1 MIVFSRKN
9 RRNDLSNVFF
19 LFARK
24 CLLLLPLASALT
36 GEEAPLSYNFD
47 VRPILSEKCFACHGF
62 DAKTRKADLR
72 LDTYEGATDPQ
83 REEKAIVPGN
93 AVASAVIQRI
103 MSKDPD
109 EVMPPP
115 EKVHQIS
122 PDELKILTRWINEGA
137 KYEPHWAFIMPR
149 RPVTPHVG
157 ISSWVKNPIDSFI
170 ASRWEKEKISSI
182 GEADRA
188 TLLRR
193 VFIDLIGLPPTPQ
206 EIREFLA
213 DSSPDAYEKVVERLL
228 ASPHFGERMALPW
241 LDAARYA
248 DSNGFQQ
255 DGDTHQYVW
264 RDWVI
269 QALNDNMPFDQFTIE
284 QIAGDLLPQA
294 TLSQKVATGFQRC
307 HMLNGEGGAI
317 AEEQRNII
325 LFDRVDVAATN
336 WLGLTLACAQCHDHK
351 YDPLSQ
357 KDYYAM
363 MAFFNQVPE
372 KGVPGGSGQYRIA
385 DPWIHAGSKEQMA
398 ELDGLT
404 KSIQQTEARKEQLL
418 REPAFLQDLTQ
429 MEASLLQSESAL
441 WSPAK
446 PTFLQATNGVTLEVG
461 NDQSIISSGPAA
473 AKCDYTMEIPL
484 PSTGA
489 SGLRLDLIPDAR
501 FPMGG
506 SGRAES
512 GNAVLSKLTVSVG
525 DRAIPVTH
533 TIADYSQSGF
543 SPNAILDNDPNT
555 GWAFVPDVQSP
566 HFLAL
571 EFDQPVLAPATSLRL
586 FLSFQSKHIA
596 HMFGR
601 FRISVSSLPS
611 PLARAGLPKDL
622 QQILTKEPE
631 KRSAAEAGKIN
642 DYLAKRHP
650 RMVEVQRQI
659 DQSKAKLDRLKNVLP
674 RVMVMS
680 DAQPRKTFIYD
691 RGSYETPKQEVSSDT
706 PAILPPMPADQ
717 PKNRLGLARWIMSDK
732 NPLTARVQMNRMW
745 QLYFGKG
752 IVKTAENLG
761 LGGDLPT
768 HPELLDWLAVE
779 FRESG
784 WNVKHMHRLI
794 VTSATYRQSSR
805 VTNDTYLRDPENK
818 LYARASRFRMP
829 SLLLRDYALHTSG
842 LLQPKL
848 FGKPVY
854 PYQPAT
860 IWDNL
865 SITKERDFTYPL
877 SQGADLYRRSIY
889 TFWRRTAAPGNMFDS
904 AARRTCEVK
913 MNLTSSPLHALTMMN
928 DTTWVEAARVLAERI
943 MQQGK
948 PAESWARDA
957 FSRVCLREADPV
969 EKDMLHQ
976 AWEKSLSHFQRNPE
990 AVKELLGIGAA
1001 SRDAKLDAVQHA
1013 ALTHVCLT
1021 IYNLDEAL
1029 TRQ

>member
-1 MIVFSRKN
+1 MVF
-9 RRNDLSNVFF
+9 
-19 LFARK
+19 
-24 CLLLLPLASALT
+24 LLVNPLI
-36 GEEAPLSYNFD
+36 GEPLPLSYNFD

-72 LDTYEGATDPQ
+72 LDTFEGATDPS

-93 AVASAVIQRI
+93 ADASAVIQRI
-103 MSKDPD
+103 LSKNPD
-109 EVMPPP
+109 EMMPPP
-115 EKVHQIS
+115 ESVHRIS
-122 PDELKILTRWINEGA
+122 ANELKILSRWINEGA
-137 KYEPHWAFIMPR
+137 KYEAHWAFIAPQ
-149 RPVTPHVG
+149 RPSAPQVTV
-157 ISSWVKNPIDSFI
+157 SSWVKNPIDAFI
-170 ASRWEKEKISSI
+170 AKRWEKERISSI

-193 VFIDLIGLPPTPQ
+193 VFIDLIGLPPTTQ
-206 EIREFLA
+206 ELNAFLA
-213 DSSPDAYEKVVERLL
+213 DHSADAYEKVVDRLL
-228 ASPHFGERMALPW
+228 SSKHFGERMALPW

-255 DGDTHQYVW
+255 DGDTHQYIW

-269 QALNDNMPFDQFTIE
+269 KALNENMPFDQFTIE
-284 QIAGDLLPQA
+284 QIAGDLLPNA
-294 TLSQKVATGFQRC
+294 SLTQKIATGFQRC

-317 AEEQRNII
+317 AEEQRNVI
-325 LFDRVDVAATN
+325 LFDRVDVTATN

-357 KDYYAM
+357 NDYYSM

-372 KGVPGGSGQYRIA
+372 TGVPGGKGQYRIA
-385 DPWIHAGSKEQMA
+385 DPWIHAGSEEQMA
-398 ELDGLT
+398 RMKYLNTQLEEIE
-404 KSIQQTEARKEQLL
+404 SRKQRLIK
-418 REPAFLQDLTQ
+418 EPAFAG
-429 MEASLLQSESAL
+429 ELLEIEKAL
-441 WSPAK
+441 AQPHTAVWNVVTPSS
-446 PTFLQATNGVTLEVG
+446 LQATNGVTLHAE
-461 NDQSIISSGPAA
+461 NDQSVFSSGPAA
-473 AKCDYTMEIPL
+473 AKCDYTIEVPI
-484 PSTGA
+484 SAGTA
-489 SGLRLDLIPDAR
+489 TGLRFDLIPDAR
-501 FPMGG
+501 FPQGG

-512 GNAVLSKLTVSVG
+512 GNAVLSELKLSVDG
-525 DRAIPVTH
+525 KTIPVSH
-533 TIADYSQSGF
+533 AFADYSQGGF
-543 SPNAILDNDPNT
+543 SPGAILDNDPNT
-555 GWAFVPDVQSP
+555 GWAYVPDVKSP
-566 HFLAL
+566 HFLAV
-571 EFDQPVLAPATSLRL
+571 EFSETIPAGATTLRVM
-586 FLSFQSKHIA
+586 LSFQSKHIA

-601 FRISVSSLPS
+601 FRISLTTSPAPLDDPRVPVDVQPLLAKAPEQRSS
-611 PLARAGLPKDL
+611 
-622 QQILTKEPE
+622 
-631 KRSAAEAGKIN
+631 AEVEKIN
-642 DYLAKRHP
+642 EFLSKRHP
-650 RMVEVQRQI
+650 QMVGMQRQI
-659 DQSKAKLDRLKNVLP
+659 DQLKAQLEHGKNELP

-680 DAQPRKTFIYD
+680 DAKPRKTFRYE
-691 RGSYETPKQEVSSDT
+691 RGSYEMPREEVSSNT
-706 PAILPPMPADQ
+706 PAVLPPMPADQ
-717 PKNRLGLARWIMSDK
+717 PKNRLGLAKWIMSDA

-752 IVKTAENLG
+752 LVKTAENFG
-761 LGGDLPT
+761 IGGDLPT

-805 VTNDTYLRDPENK
+805 VTTETYQRDPENK

-848 FGKPVY
+848 YGKPVY
-854 PYQPAT
+854 PYQPST

-913 MNLTSSPLHALTMMN
+913 MNLTSSPLHALTLMN

-943 MQQGK
+943 MQTGS
-948 PAESWARDA
+948 PVESWVNEA
-957 FSRVCLREADPV
+957 FSRVCLREPDSF
-969 EKDMLHQ
+969 EKDLLHQ
-976 AWEKSLSHFQRNPE
+976 AWQKSLSHFRQHSTTVGDLL
-990 AVKELLGIGAA
+990 AVGSAP
-1001 SRDAKLDAVQHA
+1001 RDAGLDATQHA

>member
-1 MIVFSRKN
+1 
-9 RRNDLSNVFF
+9 
-19 LFARK
+19 
-24 CLLLLPLASALT
+24 LT
-36 GEEAPLSYNFD
+36 GEEVPLSYNFD

-62 DAKTRKADLR
+62 DAKTRKDHLR
-72 LDTYEGATDPQ
+72 LDTFEGATDPL
-83 REEKAIVPGN
+83 REQKAIVPGN
-93 AVASAVIQRI
+93 AAASAVIQRI

-137 KYEPHWAFIMPR
+137 NYEPHWAFIAPH
-149 RPVTPHVG
+149 RPVTPQVA

-170 ASRWEKEKISSI
+170 ASRWEKEEISSI
-182 GEADRA
+182 GVADRA

-193 VFIDLIGLPPTPQ
+193 VFIDLIGLPPTP
-206 EIREFLA
+206 EEMREFLA

-269 QALNDNMPFDQFTIE
+269 KALNANMPFDQFTIE

-325 LFDRVDVAATN
+325 LFDRVDVTATN

-357 KDYYAM
+357 KDYYSM

-372 KGVPGGSGQYRIA
+372 RGVPGGSGQYRIA
-385 DPWIHAGSKEQMA
+385 DPWIHAGSEEQMA
-398 ELDGLT
+398 EFHLLT
-404 KSIQQTEARKEQLL
+404 KFIQGAESRKQQLL
-418 REPAFLQDLTQ
+418 QDPAFLQDLQ
-429 MEASLLQSESAL
+429 QREKSLAQTESAV
-441 WSPAK
+441 WSAATPASVK
-446 PTFLQATNGVTLEVG
+446 ATNGVTLQVEK
-461 NDQSIISSGPAA
+461 DLSMISSGPAA
-473 AKCDYTMEIPL
+473 AKSDYIIEIPL
-484 PSTGA
+484 PSMGVT
-489 SGLRLDLIPDAR
+489 GLRFDLIPDAR
-501 FPMGG
+501 LPMGG

-512 GNAVLSKLTVSVG
+512 GNAVLSKLTLSVG
-525 DRAIPVTH
+525 DRAIPVNQTM
-533 TIADYSQSGF
+533 ADYSQSGF
-543 SPNAILDNDPNT
+543 SPNAILDNDPQS
-555 GWAFVPDVQSP
+555 GWAFFPDVRSP
-566 HFLAL
+566 HFLAV
-571 EFDQPVLAPATSLRL
+571 EFDQPILAPASNLRII
-586 FLSFQSKHIA
+586 LSFQSKHIA

-601 FRISVSSLPS
+601 FRVSVSSLPS
-611 PLARAGLPKDL
+611 PMEHAGLPKDL
-622 QQILTKEPE
+622 QHSLNKEPA
-631 KRSAAEAGKIN
+631 KRSAAESEKIH
-642 DYLAKRHP
+642 DFLAKRHP
-650 RMVEVQRQI
+650 RILALQREI
-659 DQSKAKLDRLKNVLP
+659 DQSHTKLDRLKNELP

-691 RGSYETPKQEVSSDT
+691 RGSYENPKQEVGSDT
-706 PAILPPMPADQ
+706 PAILPPMPSDQ
-717 PKNRLGLARWIMSDK
+717 PKNRLGLAKWIMSDT
-732 NPLTARVQMNRMW
+732 NPLTARVQMNRIW

-752 IVKTAENLG
+752 LVKTAENLG

-805 VTNDTYLRDPENK
+805 VTTETYQRDPENK

-848 FGKPVY
+848 LGKPVY

-877 SQGADLYRRSIY
+877 SQGADLHRRSIY

-928 DTTWVEAARVLAERI
+928 DTTWVEAARVLAERV
-943 MQQGK
+943 MQQGA
-948 PAESWARDA
+948 PAQSWANEV
-957 FSRVCLREADPV
+957 FSRVCLREADSV
-969 EKDMLHQ
+969 EKSLLQQ
-976 AWEKSLSHFQRNPE
+976 AWEKSLSHFQQNPQ

-1001 SRDAKLDAVQHA
+1001 PCDAKLDAVQHA

>member
-1 MIVFSRKN
+1 MA
-9 RRNDLSNVFF
+9 LFF
-19 LFARK
+19 AN
-24 CLLLLPLASALT
+24 PLI
-36 GEEAPLSYNFD
+36 GQEMRLSYNFD
-47 VRPILSEKCFACHGF
+47 IRPILSEKCFACHGF
-62 DAKTRKADLR
+62 DSKTRKADLR
-72 LDTYEGATDPQ
+72 LDTYEGATDPE
-83 REEKAIVPGN
+83 REQKAIVPGD
-93 AVASAVIQRI
+93 AEASAVIQRI
-103 MSKDPD
+103 LSKDPD

-115 EKVHQIS
+115 ERVHQIS
-122 PDELKILTRWINEGA
+122 PSELKVLTRWINEGA
-137 KYEPHWAFIMPR
+137 KYEPHWSFIAPKRPAMPQ
-149 RPVTPHVG
+149 VSN
-157 ISSWVKNPIDSFI
+157 SSWVKNPIDSFI
-170 ASRWEKEKISSI
+170 ATRWEKDGISSI

-193 VFIDLIGLPPTPQ
+193 VFIDLIGLPPTP
-206 EIREFLA
+206 RELSDFLA
-213 DSSPDAYEKVVERLL
+213 DGSPDAYEKVVDRLL

-269 QALNDNMPFDQFTIE
+269 KALNQNMPFDQFTIE
-284 QIAGDLLPQA
+284 QIAGDLLPNSS
-294 TLSQKVATGFQRC
+294 LSQKVATGFQRC

-325 LFDRVDVAATN
+325 LFDRVDVTATN

-385 DPWIHAGSKEQMA
+385 DPWIHAGSDEQMA
-398 ELDGLT
+398 EWNHLT
-404 KSIQQTEARKEQLL
+404 NSIQEAEARKRKLL
-418 REPAFLQDLTQ
+418 QEPALSQELKE
-429 MEASLLQSESAL
+429 MEASLLSPESAA
-441 WSPAK
+441 WTVATPSS
-446 PTFLQATNGVTLEVG
+446 LQATNGVALQIE

-473 AKCDYTMEIPL
+473 ARCDYTIEIPV
-484 PSTGA
+484 PATGV
-489 SGLRLDLIPDAR
+489 SGLRFDLIPDVR
-501 FPMGG
+501 FPMAG

-512 GNAVLSKLTVSVG
+512 GNAVLSKLTIFSGDQVISVSDTV
-525 DRAIPVTH
+525 
-533 TIADYSQSGF
+533 ADYSQNGF
-543 SPNAILDNDPNT
+543 SPNAILDNDPDT
-555 GWAFVPDVQSP
+555 GWAFVPDVKTP
-566 HFLAL
+566 HFIAV
-571 EFDQPVLAPATSLRL
+571 EFSHPIRTQGKNLRVV
-586 FLSFQSKHIA
+586 LSFQSKHIA

-601 FRISVSSLPS
+601 FRISLTHLPA

-622 QQILTKEPE
+622 QTILQKDAE
-631 KRSAAEAGKIN
+631 KRNAAESQKIN

-650 RMVEVQRQI
+650 RVSAMQRQI
-659 DQSKAKLDRLKNVLP
+659 DQSQAKLDRLKNELP

-680 DAQPRKTFIYD
+680 DAQPRKTYIYD
-691 RGSYETPKQEVSSDT
+691 RGSYETPKQEVTSDT
-706 PAILPPMPADQ
+706 PAVLPPMPADQ
-717 PKNRLGLARWIMSDK
+717 PKNRLGLAKWIMSEN
-732 NPLTARVQMNRMW
+732 NPLTARVHMNRIW

-752 IVKTAENLG
+752 IVKTAENFG
-761 LGGDLPT
+761 LGGELPT

-784 WNVKHMHRLI
+784 WNMKHMHRLI

-805 VTNDTYLRDPENK
+805 ITNETLQRDPENK

-829 SLLLRDYALHTSG
+829 SLLLRDYALQTSG
-842 LLQPKL
+842 LLQSRL

-928 DTTWVEAARVLAERI
+928 DTTWVEASRMLAERV
-943 MQQGK
+943 MQSGV
-948 PAESWARDA
+948 PAESWVTEA
-957 FSRVCLREADPV
+957 FLRVCLREADAV
-969 EKDMLHQ
+969 EKRILLQ
-976 AWEKSLSHFQRNPE
+976 AWEKSFLHFQQQPQ
-990 AVKELLGIGAA
+990 AIKELLGIG
-1001 SRDAKLDAVQHA
+1001 SSPRDTKLDALKHA